1 MFNYSDYPKDSKF
14 FDPANKKVIG
24 KMKDEVKG
32 KIISEF
38 VGLKSK
44 MYSLIVVGSEKFK
57 KAKGVNKNVAEN
69 TRHKE
74 YVDVLFN
81 KKNNKA

>member
-24 KMKDEVKG
+24 KMKDKVKG

-57 KAKGVNKNVAEN
+57 KAKGVNKNVVEN